1 MKNHAALLGLFCMAC
16 TSPDK
21 LIGDSNVFAD
31 PSDIPEPEPSD
42 PPTEASVS
50 LSQIQSGA
58 VPEGTLVTVTDIV
71 ATTGS
76 SDEGFFAGTTEGGAN
91 SGIWI
96 QADAEN
102 KGAFE
107 VLMGQTVTVTGI
119 VAELVD
125 NSPEQNGEDNTLTAI
140 VVQTAGGV
148 VITNE
153 ATDSMPPAFELDMEI
168 LMDPISAEQYEG
180 TYIRLSNP
188 SMDQVGENMIVNG
201 ALPFDETFVSFADQ
215 YYEILSSPIEFVK
228 GIVGYKDGQYVLY
241 PCTESDLGFAETIPA
256 TTEINGTNFYISEV
270 LAYNF
275 ALEVCNNGFHWYLEL
290 NYIHSSVLDVGTVYL
305 EQSTPDGTFHAKLS
319 SSEQVDP
326 NDILLISDGDMTN
339 CLSACDGGAF
349 KVLTMETVSGAGA
362 PIPDVISPG
371 NEIALFY
378 APTEADYI
386 SGNRILIDSIEISY
400 NALNTS
406 TELAP
411 MFDGVGTDG
420 MSVSSGEWCESQ
432 KLLYL
437 TDGTTIS
444 DGVGL
449 PVYGSPGTITNHCLI
464 GPDTATQTQ

>member
-31 PSDIPEPEPSD
+31 PSDIPQPGPSD
-42 PPTEASVS
+42 DDSTEIPVS

-76 SDEGFFAGTTEGGAN
+76 SDEGFFAGTSEGGAN

-107 VLMGQTVTVTGI
+107 VLMGQTVTVTGT

-153 ATDSMPPAFELDMEI
+153 ATDNMPPAFELDMET
-168 LMDPISAEQYEG
+168 LMDPSSAEQYEG

-188 SMDQVGENMIVNG
+188 SMDQVGENMVVNG

-241 PCTESDLGFAETIPA
+241 PCTESDLGLAETQPS
-256 TTEINGTNFYISEV
+256 TELNGTNLYFSEI
-270 LAYNF
+270 LAYQEPIGQCDDTF
-275 ALEVCNNGFHWYLEL
+275 TWYLEL
-290 NYIHSSVLDVGTVYL
+290 NYTLSSGLDVDTIYL
-305 EQSTPDGTFHAKLS
+305 QTTSAVGNQHAKLS
-319 SSEQVDP
+319 STDP
-326 NDILLISDGDMTN
+326 INPNQITLISDGRPDVCVSIDNLTGVSMLQMAPVSDLGSTIPTIDSSTTVVKLYYAATETDYVN
-339 CLSACDGGAF
+339 ENRVLIDRIDLLSF
-349 KVLTMETVSGAGA
+349 SLNQTMELDPTLNGENTDTVVSNGQWCEG
-362 PIPDVISPG
+362 SS
-371 NEIALFY
+371 ALFDTY
-378 APTEADYI
+378 GSP
-386 SGNRILIDSIEISY
+386 IE
-400 NALNTS
+400 
-406 TELAP
+406 
-411 MFDGVGTDG
+411 DGVG
-420 MSVSSGEWCESQ
+420 
-432 KLLYL
+432 
-437 TDGTTIS
+437 IS
-444 DGVGL
+444 I
-449 PVYGSPGTITNHCLI
+449 YGSPGSLEFHCTGGL
-464 GPDTATQTQ
+464 DTATQTQ